1 MGQTG
6 AVVLKGMETNLSW
19 IQQSYNVAAELLG
32 RDSTEMS
39 ESENPRLKG
48 AEFHPK
54 RFFPQW
60 PVYTLLICLLP
71 LTAAG

>member
-19 IQQSYNVAAELLG
+19 IQQSYNVVAELLG

-39 ESENPRLKG
+39 ESENPKLKG
-48 AEFHPK
+48 AEFHLK
-54 RFFPQW
+54 VFFHSGQS
-60 PVYTLLICLLP
+60 THC
-71 LTAAG
+71 